1 MQFKMLPIVAAA
13 IAFAAGTAYAQD
25 VVVKIG
31 HVGPTSGGIAHL
43 GKDNENGA
51 RLAIEEL
58 NAKGVTI
65 GGKKVK
71 LELLAEDDAGDPK
84 QGTAAAQKLVD
95 AKVNG
100 VIGHLNSGTSI
111 PASKIYSDAGIPQI
125 SPSAT
130 NPKFTRNGY
139 KTTFRVVADDV
150 HLGGTLGKYAV
161 TQLKGKSIAVID
173 DRTAYG
179 QGVADEFTKGVKGAG
194 GKTVA
199 REFTNDKATDF
210 TAILTSI
217 KAKKPDVVFFGG
229 MDAVAGP
236 MLRQMKQLG
245 INAKFMGGDGI
256 CSGELPKLAAGTMAD
271 GQVVCAEAGGID
283 PKDAAAIK
291 GMEAFKARFKTK
303 FNADVQIYSPYV
315 YDALNL
321 MVAAM
326 VKAGSADPKVYLPV
340 LAKTAGYKGV
350 TGTISFD
357 NKGDIK
363 NGALTLHSYQGDKQ
377 TNIGVVR

>member
-1 MQFKMLPIVAAA
+1 MQVKLNVIVGAAA
-13 IAFAAGTAYAQD
+13 ILLGGSAFAQD
-25 VVVKIG
+25 MVVKIG
-31 HVGPTSGGIAHL
+31 HVGPTSGAISHL

-51 RLAIEEL
+51 RMAIDEL

-71 LELLAEDDAGDPK
+71 LELLTEDDAGDPK

-95 AKVNG
+95 SKVMG

-130 NPKFTRNGY
+130 NPKFTRQGY

-150 HLGGTLGKYAV
+150 HLGGTLGRYAV
-161 TQLKGKSIAVID
+161 KDLKGKSIAVID

-179 QGVADEFTKGVKGAG
+179 QGVADEFEKGVKGAG
-194 GKTVA
+194 GTTVG

-210 TAILTSI
+210 TAILTSL
-217 KAKKPDVVFFGG
+217 KAKKPDIVFFGG

-236 MLRQMKQLG
+236 MMRQMKQLG
-245 INAKFMGGDGI
+245 IDAKFMGGDGI

-271 GQVVCAEAGGID
+271 GQVVCAEAGGVEG
-283 PKDAAAIK
+283 AAKKSMDDFNA
-291 GMEAFKARFKTK
+291 AFKKK
-303 FNADVQIYSPYV
+303 FNADVQVYAPYV
-315 YDALNL
+315 YDSVNV

-326 VKAGSADPKVYLPV
+326 VKAGSADPAKYLPV
-340 LAKTAGYKGV
+340 LAKTDGYKGV
-350 TGTISFD
+350 TGTIGFD
-357 NKGDIK
+357 AKGDVK
-363 NGALTLHSYQGDKQ
+363 NGALTLYTYKAGKRDQ
-377 TNIGVVR
+377 IAVVR